1 MKKIVKSKGMM
12 VSSIIS
18 LLLSLVVLATV
29 SLAWLSMNKE
39 TESNGM
45 QLKVEVTP
53 NLIIDSDTSSLQ
65 SVDGAVES
73 NFSVDLTAA
82 AASLKPATHD
92 DGSANGLVYVVNPSA
107 VDVSSGLVKSGSVL
121 TYSSATSS
129 HYVDFTVY
137 IASAGA
143 EMPGQDL
150 VAELKP
156 QATIAGSSATKQDT
170 LDATSVD
177 FYVQTYG
184 GSLTYKGTL
193 NVAGLDAEE
202 NDYTTTETAVTLVSN
217 QIIPKNKDGYITVVM
232 RCYFDGALLKSSG
245 HAYINSALIDTN
257 EVTLNVT
264 FTASDAS

>member
-18 LLLSLVVLATV
+18 LMLSLVVLATV
-29 SLAWLSMNKE
+29 SMAWLSMNKE

-45 QLKVEVTP
+45 KLKVEVTP
-53 NLIIDSDTSSLQ
+53 NLIIDSNVLSLQ

-82 AASLKPATHD
+82 AEELKPATHD
-92 DGSANGLVYVVNPSA
+92 NGSASGLVYVVNPTA

-121 TYSSATSS
+121 TYSSAVASQ

-143 EMPGQDL
+143 EMTGQNL
-150 VAELKP
+150 VAELRP
-156 QATIAGSSATKQDT
+156 TATIAGSSATKQDT
-170 LDATSVD
+170 LDATSID
-177 FYVQTYG
+177 FYVLLPG
-184 GSLTYKGTL
+184 GSLTYIDTL
-193 NVAGLDAEE
+193 NVEGLDASA
-202 NDYTTTETAVTLVSN
+202 NNYTTTETEVTLVSN
-217 QIIPKNKDGYITVVM
+217 NTIPKNKDGYITVVM
-232 RCYFDGALLKSSG
+232 RCYFDGALLKSAG

-257 EVTLNVT
+257 DVTLNVT
-264 FTASDAS
+264 FTASDA